1 MMFLKLLCFAVD
13 SDLWEIV
20 AADHRVLNVNGYHVL
35 RKYFFLVCVKI
46 TGCHIVCIFKLRRV
60 QLDDTT

>member
-1 MMFLKLLCFAVD
+1 MFLKLLCFAVD

-35 RKYFFLVCVKI
+35 RKYFF
-46 TGCHIVCIFKLRRV
+46 
-60 QLDDTT
+60 